1 MSHPSITEALAAEHI
16 RDLRAAARRS
26 ELAALARGCRQP
38 SRIMVTFTRARAAIA
53 AAARPRRGYDTACC
67 PG

>member
-16 RDLRAAARRS
+16 RELRAAARRS
-26 ELAALARGCRQP
+26 ELAALARCCRQP
-38 SRIMVTFTRARAAIA
+38 SRITATVTRARAAIA
-53 AAARPRRGYDTACC
+53 AAGPGHGYDTACC

>member
-16 RDLRAAARRS
+16 RELHATARHS
-26 ELAALARGCRQP
+26 ELAAYARCCRQP
-38 SRIMVTFTRARAAIA
+38 SRSTATATRARAAIA
-53 AAARPRRGYDTACC
+53 AATRPRHGYDTACC

>member
-16 RDLRAAARRS
+16 RDQRAAASRS
-26 ELAALARGCRQP
+26 ELAALARCYRQP
-38 SRIMVTFTRARAAIA
+38 SRITVMRARAAIA
-53 AAARPRRGYDTACC
+53 AAARPGHGYDTACC

>member
-16 RDLRAAARRS
+16 RELHATARRS
-26 ELAALARGCRQP
+26 ELAALARCCRQP
-38 SRIMVTFTRARAAIA
+38 SRITVTFTRARAAMA
-53 AAARPRRGYDTACC
+53 APARPRYGYDTACC